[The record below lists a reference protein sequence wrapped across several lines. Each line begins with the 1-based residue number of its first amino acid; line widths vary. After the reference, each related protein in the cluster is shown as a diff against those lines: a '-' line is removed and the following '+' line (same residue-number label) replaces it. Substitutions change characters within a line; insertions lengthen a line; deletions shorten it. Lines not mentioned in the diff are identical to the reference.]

1 MQPVWLNF
9 SLSPILPSSLP
20 CTHRQVC
27 TQLGETNLRQLPW
40 LSSERGRADPAPP
53 NPLKLPIQS
62 YPAWLCCV
70 GAAEMSQL
78 FYCYTQA
85 FLRVTWEIFVF
96 GLELRKNCASSGPWS
111 VFDLCLCYLHQQL
124 GKRSGFLL
132 WLVGSLELSPC
143 CETPWCL
150 LSSLNTPS
158 SLLLFVLL
166 CCITQLPLSC
176 LKVCLERDEV
186 LMRKH
191 IHTVLG
197 LCCQTDLAAGYQLGH
212 LPSHNFSEP

>member
-1 MQPVWLNF
+1 M
-9 SLSPILPSSLP
+9 
-20 CTHRQVC
+20 
-27 TQLGETNLRQLPW
+27 
-40 LSSERGRADPAPP
+40 
-53 NPLKLPIQS
+53 
-62 YPAWLCCV
+62 
-70 GAAEMSQL
+70 

-85 FLRVTWEIFVF
+85 FLRVTWEIFVL
-96 GLELRKNCASSGPWS
+96 GLELRKNCASSGPWP
-111 VFDLCLCYLHQQL
+111 VFMLPTATIGEELRL
-124 GKRSGFLL
+124 SLL
-132 WLVGSLELSPC
+132 WLLGSLELSPC
-143 CETPWCL
+143 CKTPWCL

-212 LPSHNFSEP
+212 LPSHNFSEL